1 MEKRVK
7 SVETRC
13 FPAGTG
19 QSLLLDGHD
28 VAMLRAS
35 VVDAD
40 GTVSG
45 AIDSIILGECE
56 GLL

>member
-1 MEKRVK
+1 MGKRVK
-7 SVETRC
+7 RVETRC

-35 VVDAD
+35 IVDAD

-45 AIDSIILGECE
+45 AIVLG
-56 GLL
+56 

>member
-1 MEKRVK
+1 MGKRVK

-35 VVDAD
+35 AVDAD

-45 AIDSIILGECE
+45 AIDSIILG
-56 GLL
+56 

>member
-1 MEKRVK
+1 LKP
-7 SVETRC
+7 TR
-13 FPAGTG
+13 FHAGTG